1 MTFFFSTFFNFLKIL
16 LLIELRTGLLPQSV
30 TSFFSSMVI
39 GQNKTAGPPGR
50 VAAANWRPLRSL
62 SHLMKTKR
70 TRQIQRSSDNKWD
83 FPASLP
89 LCQNRTMN
97 PSLRNNPRIQQ
108 ATNFVGR
115 DRQAGEGRFYFDGF
129 ERHIG
134 GQETNAAGP
143 RPLIGPRQRS
153 LVCFHLFSLSPRLPA
168 PNACRLPVSPP
179 LTRVLSVLG
188 VAFLRPRQKVRRSRK
203 RGEGRRRERSSL
215 RRPSLSLTRKPRGS
229 HKSAARVPASTL
241 AWDVPRRRA

>member
-1 MTFFFSTFFNFLKIL
+1 MNRATATISYWL
-16 LLIELRTGLLPQSV
+16 
-30 TSFFSSMVI
+30 FSSTVI

-50 VAAANWRPLRSL
+50 VAAANWQPLRSL

-70 TRQIQRSSDNKWD
+70 TQQIQRSSDNKWD

-108 ATNFVGR
+108 ATNSVGR

-129 ERHIG
+129 ERHVG

-143 RPLIGPRQRS
+143 RPLIGPRRQS
-153 LVCFHLFSLSPRLPA
+153 LVCFHLFSLPPPHPTSTCAKRLPSSG
-168 PNACRLPVSPP
+168 LPSPDAGPQCARCCVSPP
-179 LTRVLSVLG
+179 
-188 VAFLRPRQKVRRSRK
+188 
-203 RGEGRRRERSSL
+203 
-215 RRPSLSLTRKPRGS
+215 PSESET
-229 HKSAARVPASTL
+229 
-241 AWDVPRRRA
+241 